1 MNSKL
6 LQERKL
12 EPFSVKKIWDDLIID
27 KKITGVLFEDTF
39 YHTTDLNIYNK
50 LKKKY
55 YFLTINSLHV
65 LYLNIYNFLIA
76 DLFQIECV

>member
-1 MNSKL
+1 MNSEL
-6 LQERKL
+6 LQERKS

-50 LKKKY
+50 LKIK
-55 YFLTINSLHV
+55 
-65 LYLNIYNFLIA
+65 NIIF
-76 DLFQIECV
+76 

>member
-6 LQERKL
+6 LLERKL

-39 YHTTDLNIYNK
+39 YHITDLNIYNK
-50 LKKKY
+50 LKIK
-55 YFLTINSLHV
+55 
-65 LYLNIYNFLIA
+65 NIIF
-76 DLFQIECV
+76 